1 MDFKKLISQLDQLHE
16 ADVKHKGT
24 YGTSYQGD
32 DDEDDD
38 KKTAPASTEKRGR
51 GRPKKAGGAADTSA
65 KYSGAK
71 DLQSMMVGN
80 IPKDSKELKKLPK
93 IKNTLKDWIE
103 SIDEQMML
111 AEADQ
116 VTMEPAKQNTQVI
129 KQGNKTL
136 GTVSNPQLAAQI
148 KQSIGKGEMSLA
160 GSQLGE
166 EDEGKPGKNF
176 AKIAK
181 SAGKHYGSK
190 EAGERVAGAVRA
202 KLMKQGKIKEAAPP
216 THDGDAGAGLGA
228 GRSNYALEGSLNELS
243 KNTLASY
250 AKKASLDSVMRMG
263 KAVDDGDGVG
273 AKKAGSRYAGVT
285 KAIDRL
291 AKEKDKQGMAEAKN
305 HMGETEYNTY
315 AGWKSACRKAGADK
329 FEGDSDIC
337 QAMKNGKGIGE
348 WDGATGSVY
357 DDSHKKKKM
366 AEGKKPDFVDLD
378 KDGDKKESM
387 KKAASDAKKGKKK
400 VAEGMDQRLEAAR
413 AEGRAHGLRGHAH
426 CGNNYDDMEEAR
438 CYHDGYKAGLDE
450 CYGQMPIQG
459 YVGEMSNEVEDM
471 ASYGAHTPEL
481 DEMDKTSY
489 MKQQAIKTPGKTF
502 NAFGQT
508 MHDSDV
514 LDEFAFESLDRQL
527 NALLNED
534 SVSEGMTVSISK
546 GQENSPDSVSINASD
561 AEADS
566 LLAFVK
572 QAGLGIFGG
581 DDHGDMQDAVV
592 TSEPSIASSDAI
604 EVVDDHDG
612 MLSLIR
618 KMAGQGAAQ
627 PAHDHSSEDY
637 ADEEETCNECG
648 MAYESCGG
656 KHGGEMV
663 DEMESEDQMTYNV
676 AEDNPPDTGAAETE
690 QEVQDVAQ
698 ANSSAAS
705 FDKAQA
711 APQAA
716 ADLATESEED
726 EEDEEQKD
734 GLDESSFFNLYKKLA
749 LLSEESTAEKD
760 AKAEKAGKKVA
771 KDIEYDEGHKGK
783 DDNKAEKAGKKVT
796 KDIEYDDKKDKKL
809 DEWAN
814 SPQQSSH
821 DEQFETDID
830 FMTNIIS
837 GGLNKQ
843 KIRVGSGGQTTVP
856 VVATVTNESTD
867 LLTQWKKLSGLK

>member
-1 MDFKKLISQLDQLHE
+1 
-16 ADVKHKGT
+16 
-24 YGTSYQGD
+24 
-32 DDEDDD
+32 
-38 KKTAPASTEKRGR
+38 
-51 GRPKKAGGAADTSA
+51 
-65 KYSGAK
+65 
-71 DLQSMMVGN
+71 
-80 IPKDSKELKKLPK
+80 
-93 IKNTLKDWIE
+93 
-103 SIDEQMML
+103 
-111 AEADQ
+111 
-116 VTMEPAKQNTQVI
+116 
-129 KQGNKTL
+129 
-136 GTVSNPQLAAQI
+136 
-148 KQSIGKGEMSLA
+148 
-160 GSQLGE
+160 
-166 EDEGKPGKNF
+166 
-176 AKIAK
+176 
-181 SAGKHYGSK
+181 
-190 EAGERVAGAVRA
+190 
-202 KLMKQGKIKEAAPP
+202 
-216 THDGDAGAGLGA
+216 
-228 GRSNYALEGSLNELS
+228 
-243 KNTLASY
+243 
-250 AKKASLDSVMRMG
+250 
-263 KAVDDGDGVG
+263 
-273 AKKAGSRYAGVT
+273 
-285 KAIDRL
+285 
-291 AKEKDKQGMAEAKN
+291 
-305 HMGETEYNTY
+305 
-315 AGWKSACRKAGADK
+315 
-329 FEGDSDIC
+329 
-337 QAMKNGKGIGE
+337 
-348 WDGATGSVY
+348 
-357 DDSHKKKKM
+357 
-366 AEGKKPDFVDLD
+366 
-378 KDGDKKESM
+378 
-387 KKAASDAKKGKKK
+387 
-400 VAEGMDQRLEAAR
+400 
-413 AEGRAHGLRGHAH
+413 
-426 CGNNYDDMEEAR
+426 MEEAR
-438 CYHDGYKAGLDE
+438 CYHDGYMAGLDE
-450 CYGQMPIQG
+450 CYGGQMPIQG

-534 SVSEGMTVSISK
+534 SVREGMTVSISK

>member
-51 GRPKKAGGAADTSA
+51 GRPKKAV

-71 DLQSMMVGN
+71 DLQSMIVGN
-80 IPKDSKELKKLPK
+80 IPKDSKELKNLPK
-93 IKNTLKDWIE
+93 TKNKLSDEEPKEKKSTTESLKDWI
-103 SIDEQMML
+103 SMIDEQRML
-111 AEADQ
+111 AEEEYTTSLMPGAVAVKRGGKVVATAKDQ
-116 VTMEPAKQNTQVI
+116 EAAKAITNGDI
-129 KQGNKTL
+129 TL
-136 GTVSNPQLAAQI
+136 GSEEMKEGEGTGSKEELAKRI
-148 KQSIGKGEMSLA
+148 YGIEMSIHGNYGPGDPKEDALLDQLKA
-160 GSQLGE
+160 QFAQQFPGENAFKIGSEISRKEQAAKTALIVSRLPKPMFGNVNTKRMFGGDTKPMFGQRDE
-166 EDEGKPGKNF
+166 SMSEGEDEGKPGKNF

-202 KLMKQGKIKEAAPP
+202 KLMKQGKIKEAALP

-228 GRSNYALEGSLNELS
+228 GRSNYALEGM
-243 KNTLASY
+243 
-250 AKKASLDSVMRMG
+250 AK
-263 KAVDDGDGVG
+263 
-273 AKKAGSRYAGVT
+273 
-285 KAIDRL
+285 
-291 AKEKDKQGMAEAKN
+291 
-305 HMGETEYNTY
+305 
-315 AGWKSACRKAGADK
+315 
-329 FEGDSDIC
+329 
-337 QAMKNGKGIGE
+337 
-348 WDGATGSVY
+348 
-357 DDSHKKKKM
+357 
-366 AEGKKPDFVDLD
+366 GKKPDFVDLD

-400 VAEGMDQRLEAAR
+400 VAEGMDQRCQAAYHK
-413 AEGRAHGLRGHAH
+413 GRSNGLVGEAH
-426 CGNNYDDMEEAR
+426 CGKNYEDSEEAR
-438 CYHDGYKAGLDE
+438 HYHMGFMEGIDE
-450 CYGQMPIQG
+450 CYGGHPMPIQG

-471 ASYGAHTPEL
+471 ASYGAYTPEL
-481 DEMDKTSY
+481 DEMDKTAY

-663 DEMESEDQMTYNV
+663 DEMQNEFQLIANV

-716 ADLATESEED
+716 ADLATESEEDEED

-783 DDNKAEKAGKKVT
+783 DDNKAEEAGKKVT

>member
-1 MDFKKLISQLDQLHE
+1 MDFKKLLSQLDHLNE

-32 DDEDDD
+32 DYEDDD

-51 GRPKKAGGAADTSA
+51 GRPKKAGGDAANA
-65 KYSGAK
+65 AGYSGAK

-80 IPKDSKELKKLPK
+80 IPKDSKELKNLPK
-93 IKNTLKDWIE
+93 TKNKLSDEEPKKKKSTTESLKDWIAM
-103 SIDEQMML
+103 IDEQRIL
-111 AEADQ
+111 AEEGITVKPMQGASQIIGADGKPIG
-116 VTMEPAKQNTQVI
+116 TADMATANLI
-129 KQGNKTL
+129 KNASEKGTL
-136 GTVSNPQLAAQI
+136 KLG
-148 KQSIGKGEMSLA
+148 GEEEMKE
-160 GSQLGE
+160 G

-190 EAGERVAGAVRA
+190 EAGERVAGAVRN
-202 KLMKQGKIKEAAPP
+202 KLMKQGKIKEAALP

-228 GRSNYALEGSLNELS
+228 GRSNYALE
-243 KNTLASY
+243 
-250 AKKASLDSVMRMG
+250 D
-263 KAVDDGDGVG
+263 
-273 AKKAGSRYAGVT
+273 
-285 KAIDRL
+285 
-291 AKEKDKQGMAEAKN
+291 MAEAKN

-315 AGWKSACRKAGADK
+315 AGWKAACRKAGADK
-329 FEGDSDIC
+329 FEGDRDIC
-337 QAMKNGKGIGE
+337 QAMKDGKGMGE
-348 WDGATGSVY
+348 WDGASGSVY

-366 AEGKKPDFVDLD
+366 AESKTAKRDDRAEAAGKKVTKDLEYD
-378 KDGDKKESM
+378 MKHKGKDDNKAERAGKKVTKDIEYDEKKCPPMSHIKKMCKDGKTVAQICKMHPNCNQAELKKM
-387 KKAASDAKKGKKK
+387 VADCKKK
-400 VAEGMDQRLEAAR
+400 MVAEGMDQRLEAAR
-413 AEGRAHGLRGHAH
+413 SEGRAHGLRGHQH

-459 YVGEMSNEVEDM
+459 YVGEESDQGIMDTM
-471 ASYGAHTPEL
+471 DYDAEL
-481 DEMDKTSY
+481 DEMDKTAY
-489 MKQQAIKTPGKTF
+489 MKQQAIKTPGNTF

-592 TSEPSIASSDAI
+592 TSAPSIASSDAI

-618 KMAGQGAAQ
+618 KMAGQSPAQ
-627 PAHDHSSEDY
+627 GSPGDY
-637 ADEEETCNECG
+637 EEEGGHEGHGHEETC
-648 MAYESCGG
+648 ESCGG
-656 KHGGEMV
+656 SMEEGHTCGDEMV

-690 QEVQDVAQ
+690 QEVQDTAQ
-698 ANSSAAS
+698 ANSSAAA
-705 FDKAQA
+705 FDQAQA

-716 ADLATESEED
+716 ADLATESEDDDDEEEEEEGGYD
-726 EEDEEQKD
+726 AEGNQRPGGPYDAAGHYVGGYRGADDRMKDRDLDEEEDE
-734 GLDESSFFNLYKKLA
+734 L
-749 LLSEESTAEKD
+749 EESYANGADDTFES
-760 AKAEKAGKKVA
+760 
-771 KDIEYDEGHKGK
+771 DIE
-783 DDNKAEKAGKKVT
+783 
-796 KDIEYDDKKDKKL
+796 
-809 DEWAN
+809 
-814 SPQQSSH
+814 
-821 DEQFETDID
+821 

-837 GGLNKQ
+837 GGANKR
-843 KIRVGSGGQTTVP
+843 KSTGQTTIP
-856 VVATVTNESTD
+856 VVSTQLNRLGNPMKESTD
-867 LLTQWKKLSGLK
+867 LLTQWKKLSGI